1 MFDKVRT
8 KFRRNVIYLNKLS
21 SYCFKFRVIGRDHC
35 AENVRVPIPP
45 SLDPRRCVQL
55 RDVYL
60 SLHRRRGKNFINEGK
75 IGSRVSTDR
84 PRLRGR
90 EGERRVIGTETN
102 EIGKLSF
109 SVK

>member
-1 MFDKVRT
+1 MLKTFE
-8 KFRRNVIYLNKLS
+8 FRFLLVSIREGACNFETFIY
-21 SYCFKFRVIGRDHC
+21 
-35 AENVRVPIPP
+35 
-45 SLDPRRCVQL
+45 RCI
-55 RDVYL
+55 DEE
-60 SLHRRRGKNFINEGK
+60 GKNFINEGK

-84 PRLRGR
+84 ARLRGR

>member
-1 MFDKVRT
+1 MLKTFE
-8 KFRRNVIYLNKLS
+8 FRFLLVSTIRKGACNFETFIY
-21 SYCFKFRVIGRDHC
+21 
-35 AENVRVPIPP
+35 
-45 SLDPRRCVQL
+45 RCI
-55 RDVYL
+55 DEE
-60 SLHRRRGKNFINEGK
+60 GKNFINEGK

-84 PRLRGR
+84 ARLRGR

>member
-1 MFDKVRT
+1 MLKTFE
-8 KFRRNVIYLNKLS
+8 FRFLLVSIDEGAYNFETFIY
-21 SYCFKFRVIGRDHC
+21 
-35 AENVRVPIPP
+35 
-45 SLDPRRCVQL
+45 RCI
-55 RDVYL
+55 DEE
-60 SLHRRRGKNFINEGK
+60 GKNFINEGK

-84 PRLRGR
+84 ARLRGR